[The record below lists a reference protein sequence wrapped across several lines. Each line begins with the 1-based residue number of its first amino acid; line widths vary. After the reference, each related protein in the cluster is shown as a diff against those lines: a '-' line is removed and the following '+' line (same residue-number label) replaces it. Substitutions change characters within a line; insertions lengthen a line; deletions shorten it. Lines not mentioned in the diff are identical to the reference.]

1 MPKHR
6 PSLPFVLPLAAVL
19 SAAVLA
25 VPPAARG
32 GNAATAGTLTEELP
46 TLRCLGVRWLIG
58 GDDNHN
64 ARVLVEFRKL
74 GDTKW
79 RKGMDLFRVDSEGMR
94 PAARPPAG
102 QTLLAGSIFDLTE
115 GTAYEVKLSLKDPD
129 GGSAEKTLKMTT
141 WSEPKLPTGGRQV
154 DVKPGELKQ
163 ALAAARPGDTLLLH
177 KGVYEGKFHMPS
189 GQEGKPIAL
198 VAAGDGEVI
207 LDGQKADNVID
218 GAGAQHV
225 MLEGLSLRNATW
237 AISFNKGGYATVRRC
252 KITDCVYGLVA
263 QASSPQQR
271 RILIADNLFVG
282 PSAWPRSKG
291 IEDARGIQISGMG
304 NVVCYNRIRG
314 YGDGVDTFSTYPC
327 SAIDFHNNDISECTD
342 DGSEMDYS
350 EHNTRNF
357 ENRYTNCYQ
366 GVSVQPIH
374 GGPVYVFR
382 NVLYNLGLE
391 TFKMHNGPSG
401 GLFFHNTSVKSGM
414 PLVLYSHEPVTNF
427 VMRNNIFLGTES
439 NYGYENSAPMVR
451 CDFDYDGF
459 GGQWKAFLK
468 WNDKRYITME
478 DARKDAPVYKH
489 AVKLE
494 AQGLFAS
501 GVMPPADVK
510 EQFDPKVNDLRLKP
524 GSPAIDAGEPISN
537 INDGFTGKAPDLGA
551 YELGKPIPH
560 YGPRETGK

>member
-6 PSLPFVLPLAAVL
+6 PALPSALPIAAILCV
-19 SAAVLA
+19 AVLA
-25 VPPAARG
+25 GPPAARG
-32 GNAATAGTLTEELP
+32 ANAAAAGTLTEELP
-46 TLRCLGVRWLIG
+46 TLRCLGVRWTIG

-64 ARVLVEFRKL
+64 AHVQVQFRKV
-74 GDTKW
+74 GDKDW
-79 RKGMDLFRVDSEGMR
+79 RRGMDLFRVDSEGMR
-94 PAARPPAG
+94 AAVRPPPG
-102 QTLLAGSIFDLTE
+102 QALFAGSIFDLAQGTE
-115 GTAYEVKLSLKDPD
+115 YEVKLSLKDPD
-129 GGSAEKTLKMTT
+129 GGDTEKTVKMTT
-141 WSEPKLPTGGRQV
+141 WSEPKLPAGGRRV

-163 ALAAARPGDTLLLH
+163 ALAAAKPGDTLLLH

-207 LDGQKADNVID
+207 LDGLKADNVLD
-218 GAGAQHV
+218 GSDSRYV

-237 AISFNKGGYATVRRC
+237 AISFNGGAYDTVRRC
-252 KITDCVYGLVA
+252 KVTDCEYAFVA
-263 QASSPQQR
+263 QARAPQQR
-271 RILIADNLFVG
+271 RILLADNVFVG
-282 PSAWPRSKG
+282 PSTWPRTKG
-291 IEDARGIQISGMG
+291 IENARAVQISGQG
-304 NVVCYNRIRG
+304 SVVCYNRIRG
-314 YGDGVDTFSTYPC
+314 YADGVDTFSTYPC

-342 DGSEMDYS
+342 DGCEMDYS

-357 ENRYTNCYQ
+357 ENRYTNCFQ
-366 GVSVQPIH
+366 GISVQPIH

-382 NVLYNLGLE
+382 NALYNVGLE

-414 PLVLYSHEPVTNF
+414 PLVLWSHEPVTNF

-439 NYGYENSAPMVR
+439 NYGYESSAPMVQ

-468 WNDKRYITME
+468 WNEKRYVTLE

-489 AVKLE
+489 AVRVQAE
-494 AQGLFAS
+494 GLFAS
-501 GVMPPADVK
+501 GVMPPADEK
-510 EQFDPKVNDLRLKP
+510 EQFDPKVNDLRLKG
-524 GSPAIDAGEPISN
+524 GSAAIDAGVPIPN

-551 YELGKPIPH
+551 CELGKPAPH
-560 YGPRETGK
+560 YGPREEGK